1 MKKLVFLLCF
11 ALLAVSK
18 ASADGFVDNNGVFT
32 IISGPGLGSQIQ
44 ALAVNGLGQVVGTD
58 AAGAFI
64 FSNGTLTQL
73 NLPGMIPSGIN
84 NAGAI
89 VFDAPNIGFLD
100 VGGTLTPLAFPGAI
114 YSEPTAIANNGVVVG
129 VYELPGSAN
138 LQSWVYSGGTFTALN
153 APGAIDTRVF
163 GVNDQGEMVGA
174 SFNGTTVTNF
184 LYNNGQFTNIGVEGL
199 GINGLGQI
207 VGDVGGLGFVGD
219 GVHFTTFSVPGATST
234 AAKGINDEGEIV
246 GVATFPLPVPEP
258 GTLMLLVCGIG
269 VLGLLGTF
277 YRNFRMRES

>member
-73 NLPGMIPSGIN
+73 NLPGMIPNGIN

-138 LQSWVYSGGTFTALN
+138 LQSWVYSEGTFTALN
-153 APGAIDTRVF
+153 APVPLTLAFPG
-163 GVNDQGEMVGA
+163 
-174 SFNGTTVTNF
+174 STTK
-184 LYNNGQFTNIGVEGL
+184 
-199 GINGLGQI
+199 
-207 VGDVGGLGFVGD
+207 
-219 GVHFTTFSVPGATST
+219 A
-234 AAKGINDEGEIV
+234 
-246 GVATFPLPVPEP
+246 
-258 GTLMLLVCGIG
+258 
-269 VLGLLGTF
+269 
-277 YRNFRMRES
+277 RW

>member
-64 FSNGTLTQL
+64 FSNGTLTKL

-84 NAGAI
+84 NAGSV

-100 VGGTLTPLAFPGAI
+100 VGGTLTPLAFPGA
-114 YSEPTAIANNGVVVG
+114 
-129 VYELPGSAN
+129 
-138 LQSWVYSGGTFTALN
+138 WVYSGGTFTALN
-153 APGAIDTRVF
+153 APVPLTLAFPG
-163 GVNDQGEMVGA
+163 
-174 SFNGTTVTNF
+174 STTK
-184 LYNNGQFTNIGVEGL
+184 
-199 GINGLGQI
+199 
-207 VGDVGGLGFVGD
+207 
-219 GVHFTTFSVPGATST
+219 A
-234 AAKGINDEGEIV
+234 
-246 GVATFPLPVPEP
+246 
-258 GTLMLLVCGIG
+258 
-269 VLGLLGTF
+269 
-277 YRNFRMRES
+277 RW